1 VKLRTFG
8 IATTIGMVAALM
20 FVSAAA
26 AHGGGGGGRRLSA
39 TLTGAAEVP
48 GPGDPDGSGTVVL
61 TVRPGGNEVCF
72 DIHVSGITL
81 PAAAAH
87 IHQAPVGVAGGIVVT
102 LGTPDAAGKAS
113 GCVSASHDLLKAIK
127 QNPSAYYVN
136 VHTSDLPNGALR
148 GQLATSSG
156 QGQGSGTFQ
165 TSLKGKNEVPGPGD
179 SDGSGSAAITVDRT
193 LNQVCFTIH
202 VSGLTLP
209 ATGAH
214 VHQGATGIAGPIVVT
229 LAPPDATGSSSG
241 CVVVTADLVNA
252 ILANPSGYYVNVHT
266 TDFPDG
272 ALRGQLSGKGN
283 GCGGEGD
290 EGGEGN
296 EGGNG
301 NGGGD
306 HAAAGSLSG
315 VASAHMS
322 TTPRGDGGGCGDDD
336 DHDGDGGHHHGDGDH
351 HHGGGGDHHHTG
363 RR

>member
-8 IATTIGMVAALM
+8 IVTTIAMIAALT

-26 AHGGGGGGRRLSA
+26 ADDGGGNGGGRRLSA

-61 TVRPGGNEVCF
+61 KVRPDRNEVCF
-72 DIHVSGITL
+72 EIHVSGITL

-102 LGTPDAAGKAS
+102 LGTPDAAGRAS

-148 GQLATSSG
+148 GQLARRSG
-156 QGQGSGTFQ
+156 QGQGSRSFQ
-165 TSLKGKNEVPGPGD
+165 TSLKGKNEIPGPGD
-179 SDGSGSAAITVDRT
+179 SDGSGSATITFDRT
-193 LNQVCFTIH
+193 LNQVCFRIH
-202 VSGLTLP
+202 VSGVTLP

-241 CVVVTADLVNA
+241 CAVVMPDLVNA
-252 ILANPSGYYVNVHT
+252 ILANPSAYYVNVHT
-266 TDFPDG
+266 TDFPNG
-272 ALRGQLSGKGN
+272 ALRGQLSGQGN
-283 GCGGEGD
+283 GCEGD
-290 EGGEGN
+290 DDEGDDDEGDDD
-296 EGGNG
+296 EE
-301 NGGGD
+301 GGGD
-306 HAAAGSLSG
+306 HLAAISMRAA
-315 VASAHMS
+315 ASAHVS
-322 TTPRGDGGGCGDDD
+322 TTSRDNGGGCGDDD
-336 DHDGDGGHHHGDGDH
+336 DHDGDGDH
-351 HHGGGGDHHHTG
+351 HHGGGGEHGLHNDA
-363 RR
+363 